1 MTQEC
6 EALLALAAAHLLDPA
21 RAGQRLTTT
30 VRCYIKDVRS
40 AFRWLAAHG
49 IPATLARPADL
60 QQYLDSLAGRYRPA
74 TIRRRSVGLRRV
86 YQALADVGAIPYNP
100 AAELRAPKRHQAAR
114 KPPLPTPTA
123 KRLLATPQPSSVK
136 GVRDL
141 VILTGMLCHGLAV
154 SELCAL
160 NVADLDLAACTLRV
174 AGRRGRVRTVEL
186 TAQTAGVFRRWLAAR
201 ALLKPDT
208 TALFIALHW
217 TSGRAAPG
225 QRISVRGVRALVHGY
240 LAQVGVSE
248 SGVSCQALRRT
259 YTALTLAA
267 GADLRAVAAS
277 LGHASTATTQ
287 TYAADAE
294 LVKDNPARYLSRLL

>member
-1 MTQEC
+1 MTQEY

-21 RAGQRLTTT
+21 RG
-30 VRCYIKDVRS
+30 
-40 AFRWLAAHG
+40 
-49 IPATLARPADL
+49 ATADHHRALLYQGRPVGV
-60 QQYLDSLAGRYRPA
+60 SLAGRPRHPGHPGPPGRSSGISRQPGRALSSRDHPPQEREPA
-74 TIRRRSVGLRRV
+74 APCIRRLPMSAPSPTTQRL
-86 YQALADVGAIPYNP
+86 
-100 AAELRAPKRHQAAR
+100 ELRAPKRHQAPR

-123 KRLLATPQPSSVK
+123 KRLLAAPQPSSVK

-141 VILTGMLCHGLAV
+141 AILTGMLCHGLAV

-160 NVADLDLAACTLRV
+160 NVADLDLAARTLRV
-174 AGRRGRVRTVEL
+174 TGRRGRVRTVEL
-186 TAQTAGVFRRWLAAR
+186 TAQTAGVFRRWLATR

-294 LVKDNPARYLSRLL
+294 LVKDNPARYLSGLL